1 MSVDRQ
7 MTETTTAATATATA
21 CASEWEQNVSPIQ
34 PGATLGV
41 VGGGQLGRMFAIAAR
56 QMGYRIAVWSDEPGP
71 AAECADVS
79 VVAAYSDV
87 AAGESFFA
95 QISALTFETEK
106 LPLELFRRVPAGIPI
121 RPGIRFLE
129 MSQNRLREKGGLQ
142 AAGLPVGPFAPVR
155 SLAELEAGV
164 ATLGTP
170 AILKTA
176 SGGYDGKGQ
185 VRIDAAQDLDQAW
198 RSLNTDEAILEAFV
212 PFVDEISVV
221 AARDVNGQCVTYG
234 PIHNTH
240 RRHIL
245 DVSYCP
251 VDLADEVRQRAIDIT
266 QRIAAEF
273 AVVGVFCVEL
283 FVLPDGA
290 VWINEIA
297 PRPHNS
303 GHLTIEGHATSQFQQ
318 QVRCLCG
325 WRVGSAEQL
334 KPVAMA
340 NVLGDCWRGGPPDWE
355 SVACRYPQV
364 QWHLYGKSEPRPG
377 RKMGHLTATAETP
390 AAAVESVVSARQV
403 LAHGSYEP

>member
-1 MSVDRQ
+1 VSVDRE
-7 MTETTTAATATATA
+7 MTETAATATATD
-21 CASEWEQNVSPIQ
+21 CGGEWEQDLAPIQ

-56 QMGYRIAVWSDEPGP
+56 QMGYRIAVWSDEAGP
-71 AAECADVS
+71 ASECADIS
-79 VVAAYSDV
+79 LVADYGDV
-87 AAGESFFA
+87 AAGEAFFA

-164 ATLGTP
+164 AALGTP

-185 VRIDAAQDLDQAW
+185 IRIDAAADLAQVW

-221 AARDVNGQCVTYG
+221 AARDVSGQCVTYG

-240 RRHIL
+240 RHHIL
-245 DVSYCP
+245 DISYCP
-251 VDLADEVRQRAIDIT
+251 VNLADAIRQRAVDIT

-283 FVLPDGA
+283 FVLADGA

-303 GHLTIEGHATSQFQQ
+303 GHLTIEGHVTSQFQQ

-340 NVLGDCWRGGPPDWE
+340 NVLGDCWRSGPPDWGA
-355 SVACRYPQV
+355 VASRWPQV
-364 QWHLYGKSEPRPG
+364 QWHLYGKTEPRAG
-377 RKMGHLTATAETP
+377 RKMGHLTATAETA
-390 AAAVESVVSARQV
+390 AAAVESVVVARQV
-403 LAHGSYEP
+403 LSQGNNEH

>member
-1 MSVDRQ
+1 MSVDRE
-7 MTETTTAATATATA
+7 MTETAATATATD
-21 CASEWEQNVSPIQ
+21 CAGEWEQDLAPIQ

-56 QMGYRIAVWSDEPGP
+56 QMGYRIAVWSDEAGP
-71 AAECADVS
+71 AAECADIS
-79 VVAAYSDV
+79 VVADYGDV
-87 AAGESFFA
+87 AAGEAFFA

-121 RPGIRFLE
+121 RPGMRFLE

-164 ATLGTP
+164 AALGTP

-185 VRIDAAQDLDQAW
+185 IRIDAAADLAQVW

-221 AARDVNGQCVTYG
+221 AARDVSGQCVTYG

-240 RRHIL
+240 RHHIL
-245 DVSYCP
+245 DISYCP
-251 VDLADEVRQRAIDIT
+251 VNLADAIRQRAVDIT

-283 FVLPDGA
+283 FVLGDGA

-303 GHLTIEGHATSQFQQ
+303 GHLTIEGHVTSQFQQ

-340 NVLGDCWRGGPPDWE
+340 NVLGDCWRSGPPDWGA
-355 SVACRYPQV
+355 VASRWPQV
-364 QWHLYGKSEPRPG
+364 QWHLYGKTEPRVG
-377 RKMGHLTATAETP
+377 RKMGHLTATAETA
-390 AAAVESVVSARQV
+390 AAAVESVVVARQV
-403 LAHGSYEP
+403 LSQGNKEH

>member
-1 MSVDRQ
+1 MSVNRT
-7 MTETTTAATATATA
+7 MSEIATHAVATECSRESDQGLA
-21 CASEWEQNVSPIQ
+21 PIQ

-56 QMGYRIAVWSDEPGP
+56 QMGYRIAVWSDEAGP

-79 VVAAYSDV
+79 LVADYSDV
-87 AAGESFFA
+87 AAGQSFFA
-95 QISALTFETEK
+95 QIAALTFETEK
-106 LPLELFRRVPAGIPI
+106 LPLDLFRRVPAGIPI

-185 VRIDAAQDLDQAW
+185 IRIDAAEDLDQAW

-221 AARDVNGQCVTYG
+221 AARDVSGQCVTYG

-240 RRHIL
+240 RHHIL

-251 VDLADEVRQRAIDIT
+251 VDLTADVRRRAVDIT

-283 FVLPDGA
+283 FVLADGR

-325 WRVGSAEQL
+325 WPVGSAEQL

-340 NVLGDCWRGGPPDWE
+340 NVLGDCWRSGPPDWG
-355 SVACRYPQV
+355 SVASRWPQV
-364 QWHLYGKSEPRPG
+364 QWHLYGKTEPRPG

-390 AAAVESVVSARQV
+390 AAAVESVVAARQV
-403 LAHGSYEP
+403 LSHRSNEL